1 MFKKLA
7 ELQVIKRAD
16 WNDSVIKAL
25 QDAGLTVIL
34 EYNGMSEDR
43 YIIAEGNKNAD
54 NNWYWWKRL

>member
-7 ELQVIKRAD
+7 DLQVIKRAD

-54 NNWYWWKRL
+54 NN